1 MTGIN
6 TLVSGSEIRQILR
19 LKSER
24 VREVI
29 LQKGIYF
36 TLSFLLALVF
46 AFPYYWLVRVA
57 FVWPNSAILGERPSL
72 IIDQINVFNF
82 IKIFHEVELV
92 QFFFNSAIVSAI
104 VIVSQLVVCSL
115 AAYAFTMDF
124 YGRRAIMG
132 ITVAAMLIPFHT
144 IFLTD
149 YLITARLGLVN
160 SYFGIAI
167 VHAVS
172 IVNLLILYSAFR
184 SVPDSMIEAARLDG
198 ASELFILF
206 GVLWPNSKP
215 ALTAVVILAFVNSWN
230 EYLWVLLVAT
240 DGAYQ
245 TLPVVLAE
253 FQSTLTGEFTLQY
266 AFAIVVLLPIVV
278 LFVLLQRHFIQSVTM
293 SAMKQ

>member
-1 MTGIN
+1 MTRIN
-6 TLVSGSEIRQILR
+6 ALVSGAELQQAIRVKMEGAREALLR
-19 LKSER
+19 KS
-24 VREVI
+24 
-29 LQKGIYF
+29 IYF
-36 TLSFLLALVF
+36 TLSFFLALLF
-46 AFPYYWLVRVA
+46 AFPYYWLVRIA

-72 IIDQINVFNF
+72 LIEDMSIFNF
-82 IKIFHEVELV
+82 VKIYHEVELI
-92 QFFFNSAIVSAI
+92 QFFFNSALVSAI
-104 VIVSQLVVCSL
+104 VIISQLVICSL

-149 YLITARLGLVN
+149 YLITIQLGLVN

-240 DGAYQ
+240 DDAYR

-266 AFAIVVLLPIVV
+266 AFAIVVLFPVIV

>member
-1 MTGIN
+1 MKIEG
-6 TLVSGSEIRQILR
+6 
-19 LKSER
+19 
-24 VREVI
+24 VREA
-29 LQKGIYF
+29 LLRKSIYF
-36 TLSFLLALVF
+36 TLSFFLALLF
-46 AFPYYWLVRVA
+46 AFPYYWLVRIA

-72 IIDQINVFNF
+72 LIEDISIFNF
-82 IKIFHEVELV
+82 VKIYHEVELL

-104 VIVSQLVVCSL
+104 VIISQLIICSL
-115 AAYAFTMDF
+115 AAYAFTMEF

-149 YLITARLGLVN
+149 YLITIQLGLIN
-160 SYFGIAI
+160 SYSGIAI

-240 DGAYQ
+240 DNSYR

-266 AFAIVVLLPIVV
+266 AFAIVVLLPVMV
-278 LFVLLQRHFIQSVTM
+278 LFVLLQRHFIQSVSM

>member
-1 MTGIN
+1 
-6 TLVSGSEIRQILR
+6 
-19 LKSER
+19 
-24 VREVI
+24 
-29 LQKGIYF
+29 
-36 TLSFLLALVF
+36 LLF
-46 AFPYYWLVRVA
+46 AFPYYWLVRIA

-72 IIDQINVFNF
+72 LIEDISIFNF
-82 IKIFHEVELV
+82 VKIYHEVELI
-92 QFFFNSAIVSAI
+92 QFFFNSALVSAI
-104 VIVSQLVVCSL
+104 VIISQLIICSL

-149 YLITARLGLVN
+149 YLITIQLGLVN

-240 DGAYQ
+240 DDAYR

-266 AFAIVVLLPIVV
+266 AFAIVVLFPVIV

>member
-1 MTGIN
+1 MTQIN
-6 TLVSGSEIRQILR
+6 TLISGTELRQAV
-19 LKSER
+19 R
-24 VREVI
+24 VKLGNAREVFV
-29 LQKGIYF
+29 QKSIYF
-36 TLSFLLALVF
+36 TLSLFLALLF

-57 FVWPNSAILGERPSL
+57 FVWPNSTILGERPSL
-72 IIDQINVFNF
+72 LIDEISVFNF
-82 IKIFHEVELV
+82 VKIYHEVELI
-92 QFFFNSAIVSAI
+92 QFFFNSAIVSGIAI
-104 VIVSQLVVCSL
+104 ICQLVVCSL

-132 ITVAAMLIPFHT
+132 ATIAAMLIPFHT

-149 YLITARLGLVN
+149 YLVTVELGLIN
-160 SYFGIAI
+160 SYLGIAV

-240 DGAYQ
+240 DETYR

-266 AFAIVVLLPIVV
+266 AFAIIVLLPVIV
-278 LFVLLQRHFIQSVTM
+278 LFVLLQRHFIQSVAM